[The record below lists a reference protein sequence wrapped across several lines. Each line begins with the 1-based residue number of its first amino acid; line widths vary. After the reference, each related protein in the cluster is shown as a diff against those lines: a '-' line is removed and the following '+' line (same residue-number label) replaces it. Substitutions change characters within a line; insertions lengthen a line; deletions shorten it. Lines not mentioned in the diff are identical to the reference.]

1 MNVSRI
7 HATNFRCFERLEM
20 SPSRSINLIVGGNNS
35 GKSTI
40 LRALVAPQFGPSYTN
55 TDKRIQDSRLDVVLD
70 LTPPFSGQHFRG
82 NVGAAS
88 VFWKDGNWE
97 IHRASLGNA
106 GVSHPIFSV
115 NFPDNFACVFLA
127 KRKVGGYSEGMVDAQ
142 HANRVAINLENLVA
156 KLDWVLA
163 DGSPAREHFIKVTS
177 AMLGLQIGVAP
188 STNGR
193 SAGYTIDMDRRIEVS
208 SMGEGVAQIL
218 ALTADLLRARDK
230 VFVIE
235 ELENDL
241 HPKAI
246 RALLDL
252 VIDSAR
258 ERGNQFFISTHSN
271 VVLRHLA
278 SESDTKVFRTSLRI
292 ENRLPTA
299 DADEVPNTPEAR
311 RVLLEE
317 LGYELFDAGLYEGY
331 LLLEESSAETI
342 VNEFLIPNFVP
353 SLQRRLRT
361 MAAQG
366 FNEAEARFN
375 DFVRLFTFLH
385 LEPAYRDKAWV
396 VFDAGDKEGEAV
408 ARMKA
413 AFVGP
418 DKWSEQSFRQWSKH
432 DFERFYPLRFGS
444 EVDRVLGI
452 ESKKEKDLAK
462 KALRSEVMDWTRA
475 EPAAAKEA
483 FQKSAT
489 EVIDLLREIETELG
503 ASKK

>member
-1 MNVSRI
+1 MSDRRFANDGANITLELSGSCVTPSFTGTYVSCSV
-7 HATNFRCFERLEM
+7 A
-20 SPSRSINLIVGGNNS
+20 SIDKGWQVTRDGS
-35 GKSTI
+35 G
-40 LRALVAPQFGPSYTN
+40 
-55 TDKRIQDSRLDVVLD
+55 
-70 LTPPFSGQHFRG
+70 SGISF
-82 NVGAAS
+82 
-88 VFWKDGNWE
+88 
-97 IHRASLGNA
+97 
-106 GVSHPIFSV
+106 PIFFSD
-115 NFPDNFACVFLA
+115 FPNNLACVFLA
-127 KRKVGGYSEGMVDAQ
+127 KRKVSGYDEGMVTAQ
-142 HANRVAINLENLVA
+142 HANRVMINLENLIA

-163 DGSPAREHFIKVTS
+163 DGSPARADFIAVTS
-177 AMLGLQIGVAP
+177 SMLGLQIGVAP
-188 STNGR
+188 SASGR
-193 SAGYTIDMDRRIEVS
+193 SAGYMIDMERRIEIS

-252 VIDSAR
+252 VIESAR
-258 ERGNQFFISTHSN
+258 ERSNQFFISTHSN

-292 ENRLPTA
+292 ENSLPTA

-311 RVLLEE
+311 RELLEE

-342 VNEFLIPNFVP
+342 INEFLIPNFVP

-385 LEPAYRDKAWV
+385 LEPTYRDRAWV
-396 VFDAGDKEGEAV
+396 VFDAGNKEAEAV

-418 DKWSEQSFRQWSKH
+418 DKWSEQTFRQWSKH
-432 DFERFYPLRFGS
+432 DFERFYPLRFAS

-462 KALRSEVMDWTRA
+462 KALRSAVMEWARV
-475 EPAAAKEA
+475 EPVAAKKA
-483 FQKSAT
+483 FQESAT
-489 EVIDLLREIETELG
+489 EVIDLLRDIETELG
-503 ASKK
+503 AAK

>member
-1 MNVSRI
+1 MFVTRI
-7 HATNFRCFERLEM
+7 HASNLRCFESLEI

-40 LRALVAPQFGPSYTN
+40 LRTITAPQFGPEYT
-55 TDKRIQDSRLDVVLD
+55 TLDRRLINDGANITLE
-70 LTPPFSGQHFRG
+70 LSGSCVAPSFTG
-82 NVGAAS
+82 TYAS
-88 VFWKDGNWE
+88 CSVASIDRAWQVTRDG
-97 IHRASLGNA
+97 SGS
-106 GVSHPIFSV
+106 GVSFPIFYSD
-115 NFPDNFACVFLA
+115 FPNNFACVFLA
-127 KRKVGGYSEGMVDAQ
+127 KRKVSGYSEGMVTAQ
-142 HANRVAINLENLVA
+142 HANRVMINLENLVA
-156 KLDWVLA
+156 KLDRILA
-163 DGSPAREHFIKVTS
+163 DGSPARADFIAFTS

-188 STNGR
+188 SVNGR
-193 SAGYTIDMDRRIEVS
+193 SAGYMIDMERRIEIS

-278 SESDTKVFRTSLRI
+278 SESGTKVFRTSLHI

-311 RVLLEE
+311 RELLEE

-342 VNEFLIPNFVP
+342 INEFLIPNFAP

-385 LEPAYRDKAWV
+385 LEPTYRDRAWV
-396 VFDAGDKEGEAV
+396 VFDEGVEESKAV

-418 DKWSEQSFRQWSKH
+418 DKWSEQTFRQWSKH
-432 DFERFYPLRFGS
+432 DFERFYPLRFAP

-462 KALRSEVMDWTRA
+462 KALRSEVMDWARA
-475 EPAAAKEA
+475 EPVAAKEA
-483 FQKSAT
+483 FQESAT
-489 EVIDLLREIETELG
+489 EVIDLLREIESELS
-503 ASKK
+503 AAK

>member
-1 MNVSRI
+1 
-7 HATNFRCFERLEM
+7 
-20 SPSRSINLIVGGNNS
+20 
-35 GKSTI
+35 
-40 LRALVAPQFGPSYTN
+40 
-55 TDKRIQDSRLDVVLD
+55 
-70 LTPPFSGQHFRG
+70 
-82 NVGAAS
+82 
-88 VFWKDGNWE
+88 
-97 IHRASLGNA
+97 
-106 GVSHPIFSV
+106 
-115 NFPDNFACVFLA
+115 
-127 KRKVGGYSEGMVDAQ
+127 
-142 HANRVAINLENLVA
+142 
-156 KLDWVLA
+156 
-163 DGSPAREHFIKVTS
+163 
-177 AMLGLQIGVAP
+177 MLGLQIGVAP

>member
-1 MNVSRI
+1 MYVTRI
-7 HATNFRCFERLEM
+7 HASNLRCFERLEV

-40 LRALVAPQFGPSYTN
+40 LRTITAPQFGPDYTML
-55 TDKRIQDSRLDVVLD
+55 DRRLTNDGANITLELSGSCV
-70 LTPPFSGQHFRG
+70 TPSFTGTYASCSVASIDRSWQVARDGSGT
-82 NVGAAS
+82 
-88 VFWKDGNWE
+88 
-97 IHRASLGNA
+97 
-106 GVSHPIFSV
+106 GVSFPIFYSD
-115 NFPDNFACVFLA
+115 FPNNFACVFLA
-127 KRKVGGYSEGMVDAQ
+127 KRKVSGYSEEMVATQ
-142 HANRVAINLENLVA
+142 HANRVMINLENLVA
-156 KLDWVLA
+156 KLDWILA
-163 DGSPAREHFIKVTS
+163 DGSPARADFIAVTS
-177 AMLGLQIGVAP
+177 SMLGLQIGVAP
-188 STNGR
+188 SVNGR
-193 SAGYTIDMDRRIEVS
+193 SAGYMIGMERRIEIS

-278 SESDTKVFRTSLRI
+278 SESDTKVFKTSLRI

-299 DADEVPNTPEAR
+299 DVDEVPNTPDAR
-311 RVLLEE
+311 RELLEE

-342 VNEFLIPNFVP
+342 INEFLIPNFAP

-385 LEPAYRDKAWV
+385 LEPTYRDRAWV
-396 VFDAGDKEGEAV
+396 VFDAGDEESKAV

-418 DKWSEQSFRQWSKH
+418 HKWSEQTFRQWSKH
-432 DFERFYPLRFGS
+432 DFERFYPLRFGPQV
-444 EVDRVLGI
+444 ERVLGI

-462 KALRSEVMDWTRA
+462 KTLRSDVMEWTRA

-483 FQKSAT
+483 FRESAS
-489 EVIDLLREIETELG
+489 EVIDLLRAIELKLG
-503 ASKK
+503 AAK